1 MRVLQIKRTL
11 RAMALGGALAATAA
25 APAQFGLSGGIGE
38 AFRPAFTS
46 RDVQLAVQMLQLD
59 DAQKFIL
66 ETLYDDYDDEFNTGV
81 EGFRQ
86 NVTSLRTKIDPNNP
100 DPGQIMRVVFGTIN
114 QWRGESRHLADQ
126 LMEDLQGL
134 LNDEQLEYWGSFNRK
149 LFRLKY
155 IKNGQLP
162 GEKLDLLNDVRDLD
176 LRADQALLLQ
186 PLLDEYEQQLDD
198 ALRRREDYM
207 QTSQTALIEAIQ
219 EENYNIGIEVAARQ
233 IALRK
238 GVRDV
243 NEQYTL
249 TIAEA
254 LPDEPRQQFL
264 DSIRQR
270 TYPRVYRRTPA
281 MRVFDAALELED
293 LDSATMEAIKEI
305 RLAYLSNADAF
316 NKDLV
321 KMIRDYKPLEIKYKV
336 EQAAARLGGSRK
348 DRLTD
353 PTRTEFTKRAEMSRR
368 YIDQL
373 KSMLTAEQFASLPG
387 SRRWI
392 APDPDAIAAAR
403 ERVIRAKA
411 AKVLQGEAPRVKTPP
426 AVGSG
431 VSNTEGKTGNNKTSE
446 N

>member
-11 RAMALGGALAATAA
+11 RTMALGGALAATAA

-38 AFRPAFTS
+38 AFRPSFTS

-100 DPGQIMRVVFGTIN
+100 DPGQIMRVVFDTIN

-155 IKNGQLP
+155 IRNGQLP
-162 GEKLDLLNDVRDLD
+162 GEKLDLLNDVRDLE
-176 LRADQALLLQ
+176 LGADVTLLLQ
-186 PLLDEYEQQLDD
+186 PLLDEYELQLDG

-219 EENYNIGIEVAARQ
+219 EENYTIGIEVAARQ
-233 IALRK
+233 VTLRK

-249 TIAEA
+249 TITEA
-254 LPDEPRQQFL
+254 LPEEAGQKFL
-264 DSIRQR
+264 TAIHQR

-281 MRVFDAALELED
+281 MRIFDAALELED
-293 LDSATMEAIKEI
+293 LDSAMLEAIKEI
-305 RLAYLSNADAF
+305 RLAYLSETDVHNTH
-316 NKDLV
+316 LV
-321 KMIRDYKPLEIKYKV
+321 QMIRDFKPREIKYKV
-336 EQAAARLGGSRK
+336 EQAAARLGGGK
-348 DRLTD
+348 TDRLTD
-353 PTRTEFTKRAEMSRR
+353 PTRAEFTKRAEMSKR

-373 KSMLTAEQFASLPG
+373 KSLLTAEQFASLPG

-392 APDPDAIAAAR
+392 KPDPAAIAAAR
-403 ERVIRAKA
+403 ERVTRAKA
-411 AKVLQGEAPRVKTPP
+411 ANLKGRTLGERSPP
-426 AVGSG
+426 GPGSG
-431 VSNTEGKTGNNKTSE
+431 ISDTEGKKVPNKTPD